1 MKSCQSNHFPLISE
15 FFIPP
20 LPEEII
26 SEIFDYLNFT
36 SLEICTSVNKEWKKV
51 SLEQKNKILS
61 LVFSPKDWNVH
72 FESHLISK
80 CEMREA
86 FNLLPVNIAKI
97 PCPIYEGKKLID
109 THVFTYIPKDLTI
122 NKCEKIFGYAHIWDQ
137 VIKQFGNEPSNCG
150 WRAMT
155 KEALPDSIG
164 KTFFIQKAQIDS
176 LNSTSVEVF
185 KIPTVLEAIVCISTE
200 FFKTSKKIYQKCDTR
215 CQENIAK
222 YQVTV
227 RDSRDG
233 LLINHYSIHRSIGI
247 AALHHYS

>member
-1 MKSCQSNHFPLISE
+1 MKSRHSSHFPLISD
-15 FFIPP
+15 FFIPT
-20 LPEEII
+20 LPQEII
-26 SEIFDYLNFT
+26 SDIFDHLDFA
-36 SLEICTSVNKEWKKV
+36 SLEVCASVNSDWNKMSVEK
-51 SLEQKNKILS
+51 KNKILS
-61 LVFSPKDWNVH
+61 SVFSPKDWNVH
-72 FESHLISK
+72 FKSHLISK
-80 CEMREA
+80 GEMREA
-86 FNLLPVNIAKI
+86 FNSLPANIATI

-122 NKCEKIFGYAHIWDQ
+122 NKCEEIFGYAYIWDQ
-137 VIKQFGNEPSNCG
+137 VVKQFGDISAKSG

-155 KEALPDSIG
+155 KEALPGSVD
-164 KTFFIQKAQIDS
+164 KTFFIQKAQVDR

-185 KIPTVLEAIVCISTE
+185 KIPTVLEGIVCISTE
-200 FFKTSKKIYQKCDTR
+200 FFKTGKKIYQKCDTR
-215 CQENIAK
+215 CQENIQK